1 MSVKPEL
8 VDAVKKGR
16 VGVFVGAGASMD
28 ARLPSWSGLLNE
40 LVEEAKRTP
49 GVSPDW
55 AKEYEALARDTS
67 KNLVLA
73 SALKDDLAHNFS
85 KFIEK
90 RFGDD
95 DLEPTPIHRALVELP
110 AQFFTTT
117 NYDQLLERAYSEKFA
132 GKKSLNTFTF
142 KQVGQAAS
150 CLFRSKPFVLHVHGD
165 AKTEP
170 DRVVLTEKDYRLLI
184 HNEAGFQSL
193 LQTLLTTFTL
203 IFVGTSLNDMDVRLL
218 LGFIHS
224 SFHGKTPTHY
234 ALISDRGAT
243 NAEVRLFFRD
253 FNIETIPISHS
264 DLTGSTLKFLSDLK
278 AEVAK

>member
-1 MSVKPEL
+1 MSIRPEL
-8 VDAVKKGR
+8 IEAVKKGR
-16 VGVFVGAGASMD
+16 AAVFVGAGASMP
-28 ARLPSWSGLLNE
+28 AGLPSWGGLLDE
-40 LVEEAKRTP
+40 LVKKAAETP
-49 GVSPDW
+49 GVSPEW
-55 AKEYEALARDTS
+55 VKEYAALAKDPS

-85 KFIEK
+85 KFIEH

-95 DLEPTPIHRALVELP
+95 ALEPTPIHRALVDLP
-110 AQFFTTT
+110 AQFFITT
-117 NYDQLLERAYSEKFA
+117 NYDQLLERAYAEKYA

-142 KQVGQAAS
+142 RQVGQAAS
-150 CLFRSKPFVLHVHGD
+150 CLFRNKPFVLHVHGD

-234 ALISDRGAT
+234 ALMSDRGASS
-243 NAEVRLFFRD
+243 AEVRLFFRD
-253 FNIETIPISHS
+253 FNIEVIPINHA
-264 DLTGSTLKFLSDLK
+264 DLTGDTVKFLGELK
-278 AEVAK
+278 AAISS